1 MEDVGWK
8 QLINGSLEV
17 DKGDVPSGTGEPR
30 PERDS
35 GKRDYTQMRERDL
48 KALEI
53 ISKTRPTWATIS
65 TSMIN
70 EVKPGVS

>member
-1 MEDVGWK
+1 MEV
-8 QLINGSLEV
+8 V
-17 DKGDVPSGTGEPR
+17 DKLELGGRQGDVPSGTGEPR

-48 KALEI
+48 KSLENYFKNSPDMGSI
-53 ISKTRPTWATIS
+53 ATIS